1 LIDILSEEPIIC
13 MGLVNKNKSLAKLDS
28 AERHHTIDYAS
39 CHLHY
44 LLLMIVNDEAN
55 LVILL
60 ERILSREGYQVTAV
74 HGFSYWRG
82 PLCFLPQKKLQQA
95 ELKVSPSAPRLTHRA
110 IDLLEDGET
119 LGAVG
124 KVFN

>member
-1 LIDILSEEPIIC
+1 MSP
-13 MGLVNKNKSLAKLDS
+13 SLL
-28 AERHHTIDYAS
+28 
-39 CHLHY
+39 
-44 LLLMIVNDEAN
+44 IVNDEAN
-55 LVILL
+55 LVVLL

-95 ELKVSPSAPRLTHRA
+95 DLKVSPHSAPRLTHRA
-110 IDLLEDGET
+110 IDLLEDRET
-119 LGAVG
+119 LGVVG